1 MKRGKLLDPFK
12 EQIMETCYNSGTVSI
27 RTNIRTN
34 IRFKTAI
41 RTNIR
46 PNYYYAI
53 RWGLVFW
60 GTVSY
65 SSADVLYL
73 TSADVLHNH
82 PITS

>member
-53 RWGLVFW
+53 RWGLLRRGKWTFI
-60 GTVSY
+60 G
-65 SSADVLYL
+65 
-73 TSADVLHNH
+73 
-82 PITS
+82 

>member
-53 RWGLVFW
+53 RWSLPARACACARCV
-60 GTVSY
+60 TVP
-65 SSADVLYL
+65 ACACD
-73 TSADVLHNH
+73 
-82 PITS
+82 